1 MCDCSC
7 HSVCVEVRGQLED
20 IFPSTIWVP
29 YIKPRQTLWQV
40 SLVSHITSSK
50 MVFFFKKKN
59 SLVFCKSNAQL
70 ANYPLPYLEEAYG
83 KAMEFYSR
91 IL

>member
-1 MCDCSC
+1 MGPLHQAQTD
-7 HSVCVEVRGQLED
+7 SVASVLSEPYHQLKNG
-20 IFPSTIWVP
+20 I
-29 YIKPRQTLWQV
+29 
-40 SLVSHITSSK
+40 
-50 MVFFFKKKN
+50 FFFKKN

>member
-1 MCDCSC
+1 MISLKYFYYILYLFCMCDCSC

-50 MVFFFKKKN
+50 MVFFFFLKK
-59 SLVFCKSNAQL
+59 
-70 ANYPLPYLEEAYG
+70 
-83 KAMEFYSR
+83 
-91 IL
+91 